1 MEKFM
6 IITKTI
12 RYACLTLFI
21 LTITFLSAA
30 HSQEVKKISILPFEV
45 FSKGDDTAIR
55 DSLYKS
61 LIEELKR
68 EKLVEVIPADAYL
81 RGNIKFDNRQAIEIG
96 KKMGVDFVV
105 FGSLTQLGESLSF
118 DAQIVDVTKESVL
131 SGFSTQGSGSDI
143 GKMAINLKT
152 ETLSRAG
159 LIQKI
164 AKIEIK
170 GNRKIDA
177 SAILQQIKSKAGN
190 PFWETDI
197 SADIKSIFKMGFFL
211 DVTADAIS
219 TPAGKE
225 VTFTVQEK
233 GLISDIRI
241 NGNKVLSKDDI
252 QEVLTIKV
260 RQTLNQE
267 KIKADVVKIKNLYED
282 KGYNNAEII
291 DTIEKDGEKDF
302 RIIFDIKENKKIY
315 VKTITFE
322 GNEAYSSKELK
333 KMMSSTEYTIFS
345 FFDDSGMFKR
355 DQLKLDAHKISTYYF
370 NNGFINSQV
379 AEPEI
384 TRDEKGIYIKI
395 KINEG
400 KRFKFGKI
408 EVSGDSLIKPQTELL
423 TSLKIKTGNYYDRES
438 LTKDMD
444 FLTEACNDE
453 GYANADVNPKVN
465 IRDKEQLVDIDFQLK
480 KGPLVYVN
488 RISITGNT
496 ITRDKVIRRQLLVVE
511 GSLYSSSN
519 LKQSYSNLN
528 RLRYFEEVDFQ
539 TEKNADKNE
548 MDINIRVK
556 EKNTGMFMVGAGY
569 SATEQATLMG
579 QIAQQNFLGYGQI
592 LSLKGSF
599 SSTTQNYELSFTEP
613 WLLDLPLWSQ
623 VNLWNYKQFSDSYT
637 LDTRGAGTSFGYPI
651 WERIRGYIGYN
662 FSIADIKDIN
672 YLTASQYIIDAQGQ
686 RTGSAVTLSL
696 ARDTTDDNMFPTK
709 GTNASMS
716 VQHFGPPLGGD
727 IKFTKY
733 SASTTAYYPLFWDMV
748 FGAKGRIGYIQN
760 NDDPDTID
768 PATGAIASSRLPL
781 NERYVLGGISSLRGL
796 RYVGIQDSGTSNVL
810 GGISML
816 VFNFELV
823 FPFIKDAG
831 MKGVLFYD
839 AGNTWNG
846 GYYLDDLCQTIGA
859 GIRWYSPIGP
869 LRLEYGYVLRHGKNN
884 ADDSPGRWEFTIGMF
899 M

>member
-1 MEKFM
+1 M
-6 IITKTI
+6 IILKTI
-12 RYACLTLFI
+12 RYTCLTLFF
-21 LTITFLSAA
+21 LTVTLLSTA
-30 HSQEVKKISILPFEV
+30 HSQETKKISILPFEIY
-45 FSKGDDTAIR
+45 SKGDGTAIR

-61 LIEELKR
+61 LVEELKK

-81 RGNIKFDNRQAIEIG
+81 RDKIKFDQRRAIEIG

-105 FGSLTQLGESLSF
+105 SGSLTQLGDNLSF
-118 DAQIVDVTKESVL
+118 DAQIIDVSKEIAL
-131 SGFSTQGSGSDI
+131 SGFSTQGKGLDDV
-143 GKMAINLKT
+143 GTMAIKLKT
-152 ETLSRAG
+152 EILTRAG

-170 GNRKIDA
+170 GNRKIEA
-177 SAILQQIKSKAGN
+177 SAILQQIKSKVGK

-197 SADIKSIFKMGFFL
+197 SADIKTIFKMGFFL

-219 TPAGKE
+219 TPEGKE

-241 NGNKVLSKDDI
+241 NGNKALSKDDI

-260 RQTLNQE
+260 RQSLNQE
-267 KIKADVVKIKNLYED
+267 KIKADVEKIKNLYES
-282 KGYNNAEII
+282 KGYNNAEIT
-291 DTIEKDGEKDF
+291 DKVEKDGEKDF
-302 RIIFDIKENKKIY
+302 QIIFDIKENNKIY

-333 KMMSSTEYTIFS
+333 NMMSSTEYTIFN
-345 FFDDSGMFKR
+345 FFNDSGMFKR
-355 DQLKLDAHKISTYYF
+355 DQLKLDANKISTYYF

-384 TRDEKGIYIKI
+384 TQDEKGIYIKI

-408 EVSGDSLIKPQTELL
+408 EISGDSLLKPQAELL
-423 TSLKIKTGNYYDRES
+423 ASLKIKTGNYYDRES

-444 FLTEACNDE
+444 FLTESCNDE

-465 IRDKEQLVDIDFQLK
+465 IRDKEQLVDIFFQLK
-480 KGPLVYVN
+480 KGELVYIHN
-488 RISITGNT
+488 ISITGNT
-496 ITRDKVIRRQLLVVE
+496 ITRDKVIRRQLEVVE
-511 GSLYSSSN
+511 GSLYSSSK
-519 LKQSYSNLN
+519 LKNSYGNLN

-539 TEKNADKNE
+539 TEKNLEKNE
-548 MDINIRVK
+548 MDISIKVK

-569 SATEQATLMG
+569 SATEQAVVMA
-579 QIAQQNFLGYGQI
+579 QIVQQNFLGYGQI
-592 LSLKGSF
+592 LSLKGSLG
-599 SSTTQNYELSFTEP
+599 STTQNYELSFTEP

-623 VNLWNYKQFSDSYT
+623 VHIWNYQQISDSYT
-637 LDTRGAGTSFGYPI
+637 LNTMGGGFTLGYPI
-651 WERIRGYIGYN
+651 WEKIFGYVGYN
-662 FSIADIKDIN
+662 YTVTDIN
-672 YLTASQYIIDAQGQ
+672 NIDYATAYDYVIDQEGQ
-686 RTGSAVTLSL
+686 RTASAVTLSL
-696 ARDTTDDNMFPTK
+696 GRNTTDDNMFPTK
-709 GTNASMS
+709 GTNTNIS
-716 VQHFGPPLGGD
+716 VQHVGPPLGGD
-727 IKFTKY
+727 VKFTKY
-733 SASTTAYYPLFWDMV
+733 SASANVYYPLFWDIV
-748 FGAKGRIGYIQN
+748 FGAKGRIGYLQN
-760 NDDPDTID
+760 NDDGDILNAD
-768 PATGAIASSRLPL
+768 GSIRSSKIPI

-796 RYVGIQDSGTSNVL
+796 RYVGIENSGSGNVL
-810 GGISML
+810 GGTSML

-846 GYYLDDLCQTIGA
+846 AYYLDDLCQTVGA
-859 GIRWYSPIGP
+859 GIRWYSPLGP
-869 LRLEYGYVLRHGKNN
+869 LRLEYGYVLNRGKNN
-884 ADDSPGRWEFTIGMF
+884 TDDTVGRFEFTIGMF